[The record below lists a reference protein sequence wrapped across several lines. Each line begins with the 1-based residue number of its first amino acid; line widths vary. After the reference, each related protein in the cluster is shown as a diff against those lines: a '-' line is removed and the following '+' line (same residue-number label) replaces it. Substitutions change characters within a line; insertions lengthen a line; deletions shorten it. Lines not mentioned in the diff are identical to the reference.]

1 MVVSYLPVE
10 CLISGLC
17 ALEFWIYRPI
27 FVVKLG
33 WDFLGAL
40 YNGKHTDVERQFK
53 TDFLCE
59 ELCKLYTG
67 LEFTVN
73 GQKYFIQARLILH
86 ILDTKAAEPVFGFQS
101 AANSK
106 FGCPLCRGVTG
117 LYNGKKC
124 VLYGHRN
131 YLPQLHWLRFFG
143 QTGYC
148 CPNGFYNYKNK
159 INGKLKKCFGIKKKV
174 LRVFRRPSLLQNA
187 EINYS
192 RLRKAKSARIPA
204 SRMQK

>member
-1 MVVSYLPVE
+1 M
-10 CLISGLC
+10 
-17 ALEFWIYRPI
+17 
-27 FVVKLG
+27 G
-33 WDFLGAL
+33 WFFLGEL

-59 ELCKLYTG
+59 ELLRLYTG
-67 LEFTVN
+67 IEFTVN

-117 LYNGKKC
+117 LYNRKKKC
-124 VLYGHRN
+124 LYGHRN

-143 QTGYC
+143 QTA
-148 CPNGFYNYKNK
+148 PKNGDVTNIVWN
-159 INGKLKKCFGIKKKV
+159 V
-174 LRVFRRPSLLQNA
+174 LDNSL
-187 EINYS
+187 S
-192 RLRKAKSARIPA
+192 TTFKKSAMRYRFGQSVVLNVVLNFATKIMYSA
-204 SRMQK
+204 MNYMFNAIKVIDNAMINITYA